1 MAKTMKRA
9 YRAALKIAEVAIA
22 TCGRGGILRSTMKNL
37 CKHQTTHQEPK
48 GEGKDCDRMR
58 TFPPGGM
65 LEEIRRNDAERHPL
79 GKTRGIA
86 SIGRSRLG
94 PQTVKNI
101 NIGTLSGAACFWALL
116 VLGAA
121 SARADEATTP
131 PNGEQQ
137 ATVQAAQPSSPLM
150 APSIT
155 GPLAIPQPSPKYTL
169 GPLGDIYVDGIG
181 SDIVQWQNNPF
192 PGNRAWQPDL
202 ANGQLFVQ
210 KPDGLIQFYADVG
223 AYSVWVLGSRNVSTA
238 QATFGTNSPDGTL
251 WGWFP
256 TGYVKIA
263 PSDNFSFQ
271 AGKLLT
277 LIGAEYPFSFQN
289 INPERGIVVT
299 QLPAFSKGAQAD
311 YKTGPLAL
319 SLSFND
325 GFDSGVY
332 NWISGAATYTLNSS
346 SSFKF
351 VAAGNAGKTN
361 IATVRTPLLQN
372 NSEIYNLI
380 YTYKSGPW
388 IIQPYFSATHV
399 PTSTSIGITSSAS
412 TFGGSVLADYSF
424 GGGFFLGG
432 RLEYIGTTGS
442 NNLLYGPDSGAF
454 AVTVTPAYQ
463 YRNFF
468 LRGGFAWVKAN
479 NVTGGLG
486 LGPSGT
492 NNSQTR
498 VTIDAGILF

>member
-1 MAKTMKRA
+1 
-9 YRAALKIAEVAIA
+9 
-22 TCGRGGILRSTMKNL
+22 
-37 CKHQTTHQEPK
+37 
-48 GEGKDCDRMR
+48 
-58 TFPPGGM
+58 
-65 LEEIRRNDAERHPL
+65 
-79 GKTRGIA
+79 
-86 SIGRSRLG
+86 
-94 PQTVKNI
+94 
-101 NIGTLSGAACFWALL
+101 LL

-121 SARADEATTP
+121 SAAADEATTP
-131 PNGEQQ
+131 PHSEQQ
-137 ATVQAAQPSSPLM
+137 ATEQAAEPASPLM
-150 APSIT
+150 GPSIT
-155 GPLAIPQPSPKYTL
+155 GPFVIPQPSPEYTL

-181 SDIVQWQNNPF
+181 AGIVQWQNNRF
-192 PGNRAWQPDL
+192 SGNRAWQADL
-202 ANGQLFVQ
+202 SNGQLFVQ
-210 KPDGLIQFYADVG
+210 KPDGLIQFYVQAG
-223 AYSVWVLGSRNVSTA
+223 AYNVWVLGSRNVSTA
-238 QATFGTNSPDGTL
+238 QATFGTNSPNGAL

-256 TGYVKIA
+256 TGYLKIA
-263 PSDNFSFQ
+263 PSDNLSFR
-271 AGKLLT
+271 AGKLQT

-311 YKTGPLAL
+311 YTIGPLAL

-332 NWISGAATYTLNSS
+332 NWISGAATYTLNRSG
-346 SSFKF
+346 SFTF

-361 IATVRTPLLQN
+361 FATTRTPLLQN
-372 NSEIYNLI
+372 NSEIYKLI

-399 PTSTSIGITSSAS
+399 PTNTSIGITSSAS
-412 TFGGSVLADYSF
+412 TFGGSVLADYSL
-424 GGGFFLGG
+424 GGGFFLGA
-432 RLEYIGTTGS
+432 RLEYIGTKGS
-442 NNLLYGPDSGAF
+442 NNLLYGPGSGAF

-468 LRGGFAWVKAN
+468 LRGGLAWVRVN
-479 NVTGGLG
+479 NVTAGLG